1 MKEYVVKWK
10 EVSPEVKR
18 MMPDVAHHVIEP
30 GIEKHMRLALR
41 HLQMAID
48 VNIAGIKAGITKGWT
63 PEDVGQLA
71 AQTGRAVNEYQTQ
84 VTDNYLPPMSETTE
98 YIN

>member
-10 EVSPEVKR
+10 DVSPEVKR
-18 MMPDVAHHVIEP
+18 MMPDVSHHVIEP
-30 GIEKHMRLALR
+30 HVEKHTRLALR

-48 VNIAGIKAGITKGWT
+48 TNAAGVERGIAEDWT
-63 PEDVGQLA
+63 PEDVGRLA
-71 AQTGRAVNEYQTQ
+71 AQSVHAVNEYQAQ
-84 VTDNYLPPMSETTE
+84 FAEAYLPPMSETTE